1 MKTIFA
7 YDPWRLVENE
17 LHKDDM
23 RLSESMTSI
32 GNGHMGMRGN
42 FEERYS
48 GDSHRGTYLAGVWF
62 PDKTRVGWW
71 KNGYPQYFGKV
82 INAMNIISLRVR
94 IDRED
99 IDLFE
104 DDVYTA
110 IDLTTCC
117 EGRTSYGG
125 PTKASVL
132 KQVADVKGK
141 L

>member
-48 GDSHRGTYLAGVWF
+48 RA
-62 PDKTRVGWW
+62 
-71 KNGYPQYFGKV
+71 
-82 INAMNIISLRVR
+82 
-94 IDRED
+94 
-99 IDLFE
+99 
-104 DDVYTA
+104 TA
-110 IDLTTCC
+110 IAAPTWRAS
-117 EGRTSYGG
+117 GSRIKRAWAGG
-125 PTKASVL
+125 KTATRSIS
-132 KQVADVKGK
+132 ARSSMR
-141 L
+141 

>member
-62 PDKTRVGWW
+62 PDKRAWAGGKTATRS
-71 KNGYPQYFGKV
+71 
-82 INAMNIISLRVR
+82 ISARSSTR
-94 IDRED
+94 
-99 IDLFE
+99 
-104 DDVYTA
+104 
-110 IDLTTCC
+110 
-117 EGRTSYGG
+117 
-125 PTKASVL
+125 
-132 KQVADVKGK
+132 
-141 L
+141 

>member
-71 KNGYPQYFGKV
+71 KNWLPAVFRQGHQRDEHHLPARAHRQ
-82 INAMNIISLRVR
+82 
-94 IDRED
+94 
-99 IDLFE
+99 
-104 DDVYTA
+104 
-110 IDLTTCC
+110 
-117 EGRTSYGG
+117 GRHR
-125 PTKASVL
+125 SV
-132 KQVADVKGK
+132 
-141 L
+141 

>member
-48 GDSHRGTYLAGVWF
+48 GDSHRGPAFHIFCTASH
-62 PDKTRVGWW
+62 
-71 KNGYPQYFGKV
+71 
-82 INAMNIISLRVR
+82 ISR
-94 IDRED
+94 ITG
-99 IDLFE
+99 IPLHLFSRMFRSE
-104 DDVYTA
+104 SSP
-110 IDLTTCC
+110 
-117 EGRTSYGG
+117 G
-125 PTKASVL
+125 
-132 KQVADVKGK
+132 
-141 L
+141 

>member
-104 DDVYTA
+104 DDVLSFQRVLDHA
-110 IDLTTCC
+110 R
-117 EGRTSYGG
+117 GRAQPRICHSPRKRHG
-125 PTKASVL
+125 ARL
-132 KQVADVKGK
+132 

>member
-1 MKTIFA
+1 MKTIFEF
-7 YDPWRLVENE
+7 DPWRLIETE

-71 KNGYPQYFGKV
+71 K
-82 INAMNIISLRVR
+82 
-94 IDRED
+94 
-99 IDLFE
+99 
-104 DDVYTA
+104 TA
-110 IDLTTCC
+110 IRSISARSST
-117 EGRTSYGG
+117 R
-125 PTKASVL
+125 
-132 KQVADVKGK
+132 
-141 L
+141 

>member
-1 MKTIFA
+1 MLEDRNFLKAEVATMKTIFA

-42 FEERYS
+42 FEEQYS

-82 INAMNIISLRVR
+82 INAMNTSPCVCASTGRIS
-94 IDRED
+94 
-99 IDLFE
+99 
-104 DDVYTA
+104 
-110 IDLTTCC
+110 TCTRMTWC
-117 EGRTSYGG
+117 PSPVCWICTR
-125 PTKASVL
+125 AC
-132 KQVADVKGK
+132 
-141 L
+141 

>member
-62 PDKTRVGWW
+62 PDKTRAA
-71 KNGYPQYFGKV
+71 PP
-82 INAMNIISLRVR
+82 A
-94 IDRED
+94 
-99 IDLFE
+99 
-104 DDVYTA
+104 TA
-110 IDLTTCC
+110 STTSRATLPVCTPPSC
-117 EGRTSYGG
+117 PTRATS
-125 PTKASVL
+125 
-132 KQVADVKGK
+132 
-141 L
+141 